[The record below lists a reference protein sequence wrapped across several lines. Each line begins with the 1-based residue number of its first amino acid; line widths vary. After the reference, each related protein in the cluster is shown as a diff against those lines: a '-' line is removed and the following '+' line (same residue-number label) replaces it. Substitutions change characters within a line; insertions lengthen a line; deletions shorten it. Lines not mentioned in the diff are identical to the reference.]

1 MEKVF
6 KSKGMT
12 NVEKWGGLCIF
23 VAIFVVYLYV
33 KEISA
38 FCGVIVAI
46 PYIFSNYK
54 RQYIVKENGD
64 LWIKTL
70 FGVVQKAIGVTSIH
84 YDPSAKGWQWRTR
97 QMVVRYQ
104 NGLKKGFFPIT
115 PADPEGLIA
124 ALKEK
129 NSGLE
134 LQYTYK

>member
-1 MEKVF
+1 MEKIF

-12 NVEKWGGLCIF
+12 TVEKWGTLCIL
-23 VAIFVVYLYV
+23 ITICGIYLFV
-33 KEISA
+33 KEVSA
-38 FCGVIVAI
+38 LCGFFVAI
-46 PYIFSNYK
+46 PYIFSSYK
-54 RQYIVKENGD
+54 RKYIVKENGD
-64 LWIKTL
+64 LWAKTM
-70 FGVVQKAIGVTSIH
+70 FGVVQKATGVTSIH
-84 YDPSAKGWQWRTR
+84 YNPSTKGWQWRTR

-129 NSGLE
+129 NPGLE

>member
-1 MEKVF
+1 MEKIF

-12 NVEKWGGLCIF
+12 TVEKWGIF
-23 VAIFVVYLYV
+23 VILVFICATYLFV
-33 KEISA
+33 KEVST
-38 FCGVIVAI
+38 FCGLIVAI
-46 PYIFSNYK
+46 PFIVSNYK
-54 RQYIVKENGD
+54 RKYIVKENGD
-64 LWIKTL
+64 LWVKTL
-70 FGVVQKAIGVTSIH
+70 FGVAQRATGVNRIL
-84 YDPSAKGWQWRTR
+84 YNPSAKGWQWRTC

-129 NSGLE
+129 NPELE

>member
-1 MEKVF
+1 MEKIF

-12 NVEKWGGLCIF
+12 NVEKWGVLCIF
-23 VAIFVVYLYV
+23 VAIFAIYLYV

-38 FCGVIVAI
+38 LCGLVVAI

-70 FGVVQKAIGVTSIH
+70 FGVVQKATGVTSIH
-84 YDPSAKGWQWRTR
+84 YNPSAKGWQWRVR

-129 NSGLE
+129 NPGLE